1 MAYLQLAENYLAAA
15 PMDMYI
21 FIPAGFRGSQED
33 VYIREDILDDLPE
46 NEYRAIMQ
54 ELAPYQ
60 PRGLSANDK
69 ASRKEARAVKKA
81 GKGGAARRE
90 AKQKRVETK
99 QAGKAD
105 RIAKGGGAA
114 NIFGKVLDTAKGF
127 IKNKDLD
134 VEVDQGGGFN
144 VEFDKEPEQSFFS
157 KNKIPLLVGGAA
169 VVAGVIYLA
178 TKKKK

>member
-21 FIPAGFRGSQED
+21 FIPAGFRGAAED
-33 VYIREDILDDLPE
+33 VYIREDILDDLPP

-60 PRGLSANDK
+60 PQGLSAGDK
-69 ASRKEARAVKKA
+69 ASRKAARAEKKA
-81 GKGGAARRE
+81 GKGGAARRD
-90 AKQKRVETK
+90 AKLKRVEAR
-99 QAGKAD
+99 QAGKAE
-105 RIAKGGGAA
+105 RVAKGGGAA

-127 IKNKDLD
+127 IQNKDLD
-134 VEVDQGGGFN
+134 VEFDQGGGVN
-144 VEFDKEPEQSFFS
+144 VAFEPETEESFFS
-157 KNKIPLLVGGAA
+157 KNKIPLLVGGAV

-178 TKKKK
+178 TKKK